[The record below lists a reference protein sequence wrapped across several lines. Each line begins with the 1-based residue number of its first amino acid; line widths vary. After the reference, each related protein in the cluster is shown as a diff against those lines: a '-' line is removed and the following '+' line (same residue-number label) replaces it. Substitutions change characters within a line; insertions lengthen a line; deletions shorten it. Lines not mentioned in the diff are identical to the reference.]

1 MVRIAIHLN
10 SGPLVITL
18 LQGIRR
24 DQVARHRVLHDAPIK
39 TRMRPHD
46 VIENCALFYD
56 VVLDVANEERNDVLL
71 VDLHSVQTLVRLVAH
86 VSAEVKGHSQLF
98 MNMH

>member
-1 MVRIAIHLN
+1 MTPLQFSLLPRSRCISPGIIRIAIHLN

-46 VIENCALFYD
+46 VIENCALLYD
-56 VVLDVANEERNDVLL
+56 VVLDVANEERNDVSYLL
-71 VDLHSVQTLVRLVAH
+71 D
-86 VSAEVKGHSQLF
+86 VSL
-98 MNMH
+98 